1 MGEERFADRIAGVAR
16 DLREQPSEF
25 ATATRIAEWG
35 VELFH
40 GCDHAGLS
48 SLDRSGGMRTVA
60 ASDRLVEGADR
71 RQSAYREGPCLDAIR
86 DQQMVFSP
94 QLLADDRWPRWGP
107 EVNRTFGVNS
117 MLCFHLVSD
126 QHRYGGLNLYSD
138 SVDGFD
144 SFDRAIGPAVAA
156 VAAAALAARREI
168 DQLQI
173 ALDSRTR
180 IGQAKGI
187 LMERYGVDEDHAFA
201 ILRRISQ
208 SQNRRLQAIADEV
221 VRTRRLPG
229 L

>member
-1 MGEERFADRIAGVAR
+1 
-16 DLREQPSEF
+16 
-25 ATATRIAEWG
+25 
-35 VELFH
+35 
-40 GCDHAGLS
+40 
-48 SLDRSGGMRTVA
+48 
-60 ASDRLVEGADR
+60 
-71 RQSAYREGPCLDAIR
+71 
-86 DQQMVFSP
+86 
-94 QLLADDRWPRWGP
+94 
-107 EVNRTFGVNS
+107 
-117 MLCFHLVSD
+117 
-126 QHRYGGLNLYSD
+126 
-138 SVDGFD
+138 
-144 SFDRAIGPAVAA
+144 VAA

-168 DQLQI
+168 DQLRI